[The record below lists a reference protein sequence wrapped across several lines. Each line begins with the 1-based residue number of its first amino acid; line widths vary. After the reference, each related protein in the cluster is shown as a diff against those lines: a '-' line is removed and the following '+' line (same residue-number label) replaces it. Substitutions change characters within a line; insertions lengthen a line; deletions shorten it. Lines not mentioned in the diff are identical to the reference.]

1 MRSSQG
7 GGPIPLRIDGKVLP
21 EKAAEREPTALARPA
36 CMSGR
41 GVKQEGPR
49 RGGGAGPAPHP
60 AGLLED
66 VVCTD
71 RRMPLID
78 GSLIMEVCGF
88 LLRKVGVD
96 CRIRWYEL

>member
-49 RGGGAGPAPHP
+49 RGCLKVNCAFNCY
-60 AGLLED
+60 LLFASRE
-66 VVCTD
+66 
-71 RRMPLID
+71 
-78 GSLIMEVCGF
+78 
-88 LLRKVGVD
+88 LLLFV
-96 CRIRWYEL
+96 